1 MTLFSRV
8 SHTHNNRSVSIHTI
22 MSLDAGQIP
31 YKLSHASDAEDL
43 LTVHEIENMFLNKTF
58 NSVLFILELEYQCMK
73 LK

>member
-1 MTLFSRV
+1 
-8 SHTHNNRSVSIHTI
+8 